1 MCIRDREWL
10 DTAVDVLMLL
20 QSARGRKGLST
31 FSTSVAPGSN
41 VLRSDVTLEVAR
53 ISENFVA
60 IFTAEFFATT
70 LISLWNGKQ
79 KQLYN
84 FADGRCGLI

>member
-1 MCIRDREWL
+1 MHSLMATKIGELGVCFETDFALEWL

-31 FSTSVAPGSN
+31 ISASVAPGSY

-70 LISLWNGKQ
+70 LISL
-79 KQLYN
+79 
-84 FADGRCGLI
+84 